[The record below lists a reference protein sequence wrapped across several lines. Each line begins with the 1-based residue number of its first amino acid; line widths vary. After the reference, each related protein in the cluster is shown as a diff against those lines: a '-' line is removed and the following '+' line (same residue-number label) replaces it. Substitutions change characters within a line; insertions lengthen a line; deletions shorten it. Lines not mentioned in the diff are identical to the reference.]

1 MNNRILII
9 SIDEIFIQQT
19 RKVLEELGIEILVAN
34 DGIAGFNKARESEPG
49 VIIMEITLPYMNG
62 YHVSK
67 LLKND
72 DRFKAIPIVF
82 ISGDDD
88 NDTILNT
95 KRAGGDLFIR
105 KPIQTKILLNQL
117 LDLLSATGKTEEF

>member
-9 SIDEIFIQQT
+9 SIDEIFIQQA

-34 DGIAGFNKARESEPG
+34 DGITGFNTAKQSEPG
-49 VIIMEITLPYMNG
+49 VIIMEIILPYMNG

-72 DRFKAIPIVF
+72 DRFKAIPIAFV
-82 ISGDDD
+82 SADDD
-88 NDTILNT
+88 NETILNT

-117 LDLLSATGKTEEF
+117 LDLLSATETTEEF